1 MEEKVYLGIYKNGI
15 GMGVFQFNSIE
26 DVTISFVDGLH
37 DLGYVLKKI
46 TQENYEYFSEGD
58 ELNVKDFIEGY
69 YTQTK

>member
-46 TQENYEYFSEGD
+46 TQENYEDFSEGD